1 MAASFSL
8 ISGHV
13 VCFVD
18 SKKSTYNLSETEGTL
33 PSSYWYNFIF
43 FLLNAVSFFTDI
55 HMIFNLVDASTSFQ
69 ATETWTPICL
79 PKFNDTGFLHAYVCY
94 LPGDS
99 NACLLL
105 ISTNREKF
113 FELKQCKERVIEVC
127 VC

>member
-1 MAASFSL
+1 MQFQL
-8 ISGHV
+8 
-13 VCFVD
+13 
-18 SKKSTYNLSETEGTL
+18 
-33 PSSYWYNFIF
+33 FI
-43 FLLNAVSFFTDI
+43 FTDI

-113 FELKQCKERVIEVC
+113 FELKQCKERVIEVR
-127 VC
+127 VCRLYASQLNTFSLTETSFRTVRNFGTN